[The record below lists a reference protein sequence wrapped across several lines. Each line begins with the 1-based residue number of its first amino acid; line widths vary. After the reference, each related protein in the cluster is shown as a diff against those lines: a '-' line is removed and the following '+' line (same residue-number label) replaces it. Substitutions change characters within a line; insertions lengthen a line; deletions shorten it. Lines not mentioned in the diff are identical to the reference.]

1 MLRVSVRSTAPFC
14 VPTRTRVRRS
24 TYKNT
29 IQKVRVHRIGENRIL
44 GFAAAGLHGHCDGLE
59 GDIVAALRRH
69 PSGDYIKPLKSEV
82 QKFYEIQVW
91 RNPTQ
96 HEVSALLVMH
106 DAEDSTLWR
115 VSPEGTVT
123 AYDEYASI
131 GIGQFVANQ
140 WQTTLLPGG
149 CREMPIDQLLAL
161 SICILWHVKQ
171 KR

>member
-1 MLRVSVRSTAPFC
+1 M
-14 VPTRTRVRRS
+14 
-24 TYKNT
+24 
-29 IQKVRVHRIGENRIL
+29 
-44 GFAAAGLHGHCDGLE
+44 
-59 GDIVAALRRH
+59 AALRRH